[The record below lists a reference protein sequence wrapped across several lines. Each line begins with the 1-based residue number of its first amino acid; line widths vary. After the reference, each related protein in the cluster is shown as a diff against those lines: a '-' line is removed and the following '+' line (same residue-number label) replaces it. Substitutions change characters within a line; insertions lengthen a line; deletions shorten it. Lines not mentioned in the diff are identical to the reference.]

1 MRRIHNGTFGKSS
14 GFVSLLKFVAQIKLQ
29 MFSKLDYIVN
39 VVEYIYVTSVP
50 RTETWWKD
58 QIYRAV

>member
-1 MRRIHNGTFGKSS
+1 MELLGSPQDL
-14 GFVSLLKFVAQIKLQ
+14 SLLKFVAQIKLQ